1 VGLKNFFFF
10 FFFKFALLDIGK
22 GEGKRDKESFLFP
35 GRREMDKYVL
45 GQCHFGQ
52 SLS

>member
-1 VGLKNFFFF
+1 MGNYG
-10 FFFKFALLDIGK
+10 FKREYSPCWVSAMGK
-22 GEGKRDKESFLFP
+22 EKRDKKSFVSRK
-35 GRREMDKYVL
+35 GRREMGKYVL